1 MVAATK
7 NRIRQTARPL
17 KDYREEAE
25 RALTE
30 CINASEPFTVDTVR
44 MRMDDNVQDV
54 HYNVL
59 PSLVQVRQRRS
70 EIVRI
75 GSVRSPNRSRKSGWN
90 ALWIKAV
97 ES

>member
-1 MVAATK
+1 MGATTK

-30 CINASEPFTVDTVR
+30 CINANEPFTVDTVR
-44 MRMDDNVQDV
+44 MRMDPDVKDV

-59 PSLVQVRQRRS
+59 PALMQARQRRG
-70 EIVRI
+70 EIVRV
-75 GSVRSPNRSRKSGWN
+75 GSVRSPNRSRRSGWN
-90 ALWIKAV
+90 ALWIKAR
-97 ES
+97 